1 MKEERIKKL
10 HFNSRG
16 ELLFMDVDPSTDW
29 WLKQANKYDYKKSNQ
44 KFVAI
49 LERKGYPPAFIKA
62 NIDSDGNGELITPKT
77 KSYPSIKDL
86 FDREEK

>member
-1 MKEERIKKL
+1 MKEEKIKKYY
-10 HFNSRG
+10 FNSNG

-29 WLKQANKYDYKKSNQ
+29 WLKQANKYDYKKLNQ

-49 LERKGYPPAFIKA
+49 LRRKGYLPVFIKA

-77 KSYPSIKDL
+77 KPYPKMKDL
-86 FDREEK
+86 FDKEEK